1 MLKILVLCT
10 GNSCRS
16 IMAEALFNHYG
27 KGRIIAKSAGSF
39 PTGFVHPKSLETIGK
54 NGISND
60 GFYSKSWDEL
70 EGEDF
75 DLLVTVCDRA
85 HGETCPLYLGAIM
98 KTHWGVEDPAHFDG
112 SEAEISNKFQE
123 VFKTLEL
130 RVKAF
135 LKADFEKFSPVELKN
150 FVDVIGAS

>member
-39 PTGFVHPKSLETIGK
+39 PTGEVHPKSLETISK
-54 NGISND
+54 NGIAAD
-60 GFYSKSWDEL
+60 GFYSKSWDAL
-70 EGEDF
+70 EGEEF

-85 HGETCPLYLGAIM
+85 HNETCPIYLGNIM
-98 KTHWGVEDPAHFDG
+98 KTHWGVEDPAHATG
-112 SEAEISNKFQE
+112 TQEEIDNKFQE
-123 VFKTLEL
+123 IFKTLEL
-130 RVKAF
+130 RIKA
-135 LKADFEKFSPVELKN
+135 LLHADFEKLSQSEFKN